1 MELPSRE
8 SILDCLDTQWGT
20 YVTRFQGFSTSE
32 QNIFLEKQGY
42 KRLQDLLAHVTAWW
56 QDGMEKINK
65 FLQDSG
71 YEPSP
76 VDVDAF
82 NAAAV
87 EGVKNQSEVEVI
99 AAFETTRLQFVE
111 LVQNLSDE
119 DLASPNIIRQLIMEV
134 TGHYE
139 DHQITE

>member
-8 SILDCLDTQWGT
+8 TILDCLDNQWGT
-20 YVTRFQGFSTSE
+20 YVTRFQGFSAIE
-32 QNIFLEKQGY
+32 QKNFLEKQGY
-42 KRLQDLLAHVTAWW
+42 LRLQDLLSHVTAWW
-56 QDGMEKINK
+56 QDGIEKINK
-65 FLQDSG
+65 FLHDPAF
-71 YEPSP
+71 EPPP

-87 EGVKNQSEVEVI
+87 EEVKDQSEVAVI
-99 AAFETTRLQFVE
+99 GAFETTRLQFVE
-111 LVQNLSDE
+111 LVQTLSDE

-139 DHQITE
+139 DHQIE

>member
-8 SILDCLDTQWGT
+8 TILHCLDNQWGA
-20 YVTRFQGFSTSE
+20 YVTRFKGFSVAE
-32 QNIFLEKQGY
+32 QKLFLDKQGY
-42 KRLQDLLAHVTAWW
+42 ARLQDLLSHVTAWW
-56 QDGMEKINK
+56 QDGMQKIQA
-65 FLQDSG
+65 FLRDPG
-71 YEPSP
+71 YESP
-76 VDVDAF
+76 KVDVDAF

-87 EGVKNQSEVEVI
+87 EEVKNLPEAMVI

-111 LVQNLSDE
+111 LVQTLSDK

-139 DHQITE
+139 DHQI